1 MDRWVAPLKWGV
13 TSSTWGP
20 PPPCKQALR
29 TDISHHGKV
38 IKIGL
43 SLKNCPRCRELD
55 LEREKM
61 PNTFE
66 K

>member
-20 PPPCKQALR
+20 PPPCKQALG
-29 TDISHHGKV
+29 TDTSHHGKV

-43 SLKNCPRCRELD
+43 SLKNCLRGRELD